1 MNPTAPGSS
10 IGAPQGLLFRQY
22 PGLMQSIPH
31 VDLGVFPT
39 PVQRLEHLQ
48 HPSLWIKREDL
59 SSPLYGGNKVRKLEF
74 ILADAMRKGR
84 DKIVTMGGIRT
95 NHGLA
100 TAIFCQQLGLTAK
113 LCLFPQPVTHY
124 VQHNL
129 LLFQKFG
136 AELATYKTMI
146 GAGLALKTSQRL
158 RNPRAYFLHAGG
170 SSPMGTVGIVTAMF
184 ELEAQVAAGL
194 LPEPDIIFCPLG
206 SSGMVAGLAL
216 GGALAGLKSRVV
228 GVRIT
233 YDHFGPI
240 QIANQLTVKAL
251 MCQTLALL
259 RKNAP
264 DLPDLKL
271 PEPDIVDAYLGAGY
285 GAPTAACRDA
295 MARMKEIEG
304 ICLDPTYTAK
314 TFAAVLDYIRQPA
327 SACKH
332 ILYWHTY
339 NSADHSALAASVD
352 YHALP
357 QALHYA
363 FENPGVEV

>member
-1 MNPTAPGSS
+1 MR
-10 IGAPQGLLFRQY
+10 PQTQAWGRSEPLGQLFDQYRGLAQNL
-22 PGLMQSIPH
+22 PH
-31 VDLGVFPT
+31 VRLGTFPT
-39 PVQRLEHLQ
+39 PVERLEHLH

-84 DKIVTMGGIRT
+84 DKIVTMGGIGT

-100 TAIFCQQLGLTAK
+100 TAIFCQQLGLRAK
-113 LCLFPQPVTHY
+113 LCLFPQPVTAY
-124 VQHNL
+124 VQQNL

-146 GAGLALKTSQRL
+146 GAGLALQTSQRL
-158 RNPRAYFLHAGG
+158 RHPRAYFLHAGG
-170 SSPMGTVGIVTAMF
+170 SSPMGTVGIVNAMF
-184 ELEAQVAAGL
+184 ELKAQVTAGL

-216 GGALAGLKSRVV
+216 GGVLAGLQSRVV

-233 YDHFGPI
+233 YDHMGPI
-240 QIANQLTVKAL
+240 QIANKLTVKAL

-264 DLPDLKL
+264 DMPDLKL

-304 ICLDPTYTAK
+304 ISLDPTYTAK
-314 TFAAVLDYIRQPA
+314 TFAAVLDFIRQPG
-327 SACKH
+327 SADKN

-357 QALHYA
+357 RALHYA
-363 FENPGVEV
+363 FQNPEVEV